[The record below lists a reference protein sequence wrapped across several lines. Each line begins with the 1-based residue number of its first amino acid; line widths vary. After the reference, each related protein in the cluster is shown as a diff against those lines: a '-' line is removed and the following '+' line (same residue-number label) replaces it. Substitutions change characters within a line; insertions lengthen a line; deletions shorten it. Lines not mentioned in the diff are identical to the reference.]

1 MQEYETQNIDVTP
14 TAPVAEVLGREL
26 PPGFGLGSFEIVSV
40 LRQSAQAIIYRGRD
54 VMSGGAVTIYENLP
68 TAYAKREHNREWVTA
83 LNERLV
89 PDYNATLED
98 FRNRAVAAARLEH
111 ANIAAVRSV
120 FKARG
125 TVYAVADT
133 LAGEELAV
141 ALSEPEKVNQAV
153 LHPLLYDL
161 LGALDYM
168 HGRGLLHG
176 NISPRTV
183 RLRVDG
189 TPVISDFCMM
199 VDLAESTFGYV
210 PKVGECTSPELA
222 VQGNTPD
229 SRADLY
235 SLAATCYRL
244 ITGSR
249 VPRCTDR
256 SSGKSAYQ
264 PLAGRRDLQQRFRYE
279 FLQGIDR
286 ALEMEPDKRWP
297 NAQEWRL
304 ALGKPA
310 ANAAV
315 KRGFKIDAVN
325 LGAREFADCGSV
337 ECSPVYV
344 DRQHRRVSCGE
355 LMLGAAVVALLVTVS
370 GWLWFLSSEL
380 LVAFGEAGNTAG
392 VKLLLNIPG
401 ADSDSPAADGRT
413 PLIAAV
419 QSGNPATVRLF
430 LDDKAVDVNRGDS
443 RGRTALHVAAE
454 QGNIDMVR
462 LLLAEPTIDRSK
474 ADKKGATPFKVAE
487 MNGHQSIARLLRV
500 GKKKPVRGTGT
511 RR

>member
-1 MQEYETQNIDVTP
+1 MQNIDVMP
-14 TAPVAEVLGREL
+14 SAAVAEVLGREL
-26 PPGFGLGSFEIVSV
+26 PPGFGLGSFEIVGV

-89 PDYNATLED
+89 PDYNASLED
-98 FRNRAVAAARLEH
+98 FRNRAAAAARLEH

-125 TVYAVADT
+125 TAYAVADS
-133 LAGEELAV
+133 LACDELAV
-141 ALSEPEKVNQAV
+141 ALSVPEKVNQAV

-183 RLRVDG
+183 RLRADG
-189 TPVISDFCMM
+189 TPVMSDFTMM
-199 VDLAESTFGYV
+199 VDLAEGRFGYM
-210 PKVGECTSPELA
+210 PKVGECTAPEMA

-229 SRADLY
+229 LRADLY

-256 SSGKSAYQ
+256 SSGKAVYQ
-264 PLAGRRDLQQRFRYE
+264 PLAGRRELSQRFRYE

-286 ALEMEPDKRWP
+286 ALEMEAEARWP

-310 ANAAV
+310 AHASV
-315 KRGFKIDAVN
+315 KRGFKIVAVN
-325 LGAREFADCGSV
+325 LDSQELANIQPV
-337 ECSPVYV
+337 EHFPVYV
-344 DRQHRRVSCGE
+344 ERPRRRISSAA
-355 LMLGAAVVALLVTVS
+355 LMLGAAAVALLVAIS

-380 LVAFGEAGNTAG
+380 MVAFSENGNTAG
-392 VKLLLNIPG
+392 VKLLLSIPG
-401 ADSDSPAADGRT
+401 VDTDSPAADGRT

-419 QSGNPATVRLF
+419 QSGNPATVRL
-430 LDDKAVDVNRGDS
+430 LLADKAVDVNRSDS

-454 QGNIDMVR
+454 QGNINIVR
-462 LLLAEPTIDRSK
+462 SLLAVPTIERGK
-474 ADKKGATPFKVAE
+474 VDKNGATPLKLAE
-487 MNGHQSIARLLRV
+487 MKGHESVARLLRP
-500 GKKKPVRGTGT
+500 GKKKTSRGAGA